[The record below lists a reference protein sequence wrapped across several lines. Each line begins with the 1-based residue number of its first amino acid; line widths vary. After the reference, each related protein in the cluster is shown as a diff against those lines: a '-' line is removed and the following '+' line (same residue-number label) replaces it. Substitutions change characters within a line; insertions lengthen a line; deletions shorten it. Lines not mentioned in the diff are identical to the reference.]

1 MEAELEE
8 NVVSEKK
15 VCKPVI
21 NIEKKDSNEVKELRE
36 IVEKLQSR
44 IDTLEREKKTQS
56 INRIDMMDTRG
67 IEEEEQ
73 VSIEVDLEE
82 GVCTDHSD
90 RPAIIAMRGDT

>member
-1 MEAELEE
+1 
-8 NVVSEKK
+8 
-15 VCKPVI
+15 
-21 NIEKKDSNEVKELRE
+21 
-36 IVEKLQSR
+36 
-44 IDTLEREKKTQS
+44 
-56 INRIDMMDTRG
+56 MMDTRG